1 MKKNKKLTIKVK
13 QNRIK
18 MFDVGGGELLLIILV
33 ILILFGPEK
42 IPEIARFV
50 NKGVQKIRQAQSQIQ
65 SEINSIAREMNTIS
79 EDNTHDKNS
88 PRPFPKDFEKK

>member
-1 MKKNKKLTIKVK
+1 
-13 QNRIK
+13 

-65 SEINSIAREMNTIS
+65 SEINSIVREINTTP
-79 EDNTHDKNS
+79 EDNTYDNNS
-88 PRPFPKDFEKK
+88 PPSLPEDFEKK

>member
-1 MKKNKKLTIKVK
+1 
-13 QNRIK
+13 

-65 SEINSIAREMNTIS
+65 SEINSITREINTS
-79 EDNTHDKNS
+79 FEDNTNNKDFPSPSTKN
-88 PRPFPKDFEKK
+88 FEKK

>member
-1 MKKNKKLTIKVK
+1 
-13 QNRIK
+13 

-50 NKGVQKIRQAQSQIQ
+50 NKGLQKIRQAQSQIQ
-65 SEINSIAREMNTIS
+65 TELNSINREINSTFE
-79 EDNTHDKNS
+79 EKPKN
-88 PRPFPKDFEKK
+88 KDSQSFHTKDIENK

>member
-1 MKKNKKLTIKVK
+1 
-13 QNRIK
+13 

-65 SEINSIAREMNTIS
+65 SEINSIAREIDTTPG
-79 EDNTHDKNS
+79 DNAHNKNS
-88 PRPFPKDFEKK
+88 PSSLPKDFEKK